1 MVSIRGDNNS
11 YSWVTI
17 IVLPLLF
24 ALVGQLF
31 VIVQETRNDCS
42 YLDHPD
48 LDPHQSTKMKTTDAV
63 LTKLLGALIYADNNF
78 ENENDNDSQEF
89 EFDYNIV
96 DVTAPSG
103 TGLKLT
109 FISWLYTKSFLSP
122 LLLRY
127 ILDKNGQLRIR
138 QLAGCK
144 PYIQALPPTHYPVHQ
159 ASRDQMQMAQ
169 HWNSQHYNDHLLL
182 SSDNDEN
189 NNDAANGDDD
199 DVVSATEVKSHS
211 SDSNSNYRSIADYYQ
226 LYHSKKATPSEVMAR
241 LIEGVEH
248 NINHLHVFSCFRPQH
263 ILEQAK
269 LSDARWKSGQQ
280 LSIFDGVPI
289 ALKDQ
294 SPVAGLSICDG
305 SSECL
310 ETNFDDIPAEYLQAA
325 GAIVVG
331 LTIMTE
337 GGVTPLG
344 YNAHARHNGPYN
356 PHHTDYYCGGSSGGS
371 AVAVAAGVTPM
382 SVGWDG
388 GGSIRIPAAMS
399 GVIGLAPTFGRI
411 PFERSNAATNIKA
424 GPLASCMEDI
434 ALSYLL
440 LGQVYNTTAQTTTLS
455 DQGRGGHPQQRQR
468 RRKKVFYNDLFGEA
482 YLPPPHLTGV
492 NNIIDAIAS
501 LTSSQ
506 ATTASS
512 SQVTPTTVPV
522 LKGIRLGI
530 FWDHFQH
537 TDPLIYQ
544 HCLDVVEFLQSPS
557 IGATIVNITIPFL
570 REIQMSHGIKIM
582 SEFGLSWETKFY
594 NTSYHIEANT
604 DITIKLGRT
613 VTADEILAAEKMR
626 TFTIRYV
633 RDLLFERLQLAAI
646 LSPVMGDRTPKTPP
660 GYLGSGESNVPL
672 IYKLMRYVTMANFVG
687 LPALS
692 IPIGYYNPDDASEN
706 ENENDLKE
714 NNTSTLLPIGFQMM
728 GDAWNEHK
736 LIQLGYIIEQLYLPT
751 QYHGSSNSHGHA
763 TTATT
768 TSTIRKPP
776 QENYFDV
783 LQPWLD

>member
-63 LTKLLGALIYADNNF
+63 LTKLLGALIYDDNN
-78 ENENDNDSQEF
+78 ENENDHDSQEF
-89 EFDYNIV
+89 AFDYNIV

-182 SSDNDEN
+182 SSDNLLLVSNDNDNE

-199 DVVSATEVKSHS
+199 DVVSATEVNSYAS
-211 SDSNSNYRSIADYYQ
+211 ESNSTSKYRSISDYYQ

-294 SPVAGLSICDG
+294 SPVAGLSER
-305 SSECL
+305 S
-310 ETNFDDIPAEYLQAA
+310 IP
-325 GAIVVG
+325 
-331 LTIMTE
+331 
-337 GGVTPLG
+337 
-344 YNAHARHNGPYN
+344 R
-356 PHHTDYYCGGSSGGS
+356 
-371 AVAVAAGVTPM
+371 
-382 SVGWDG
+382 
-388 GGSIRIPAAMS
+388 
-399 GVIGLAPTFGRI
+399 GRI
-411 PFERSNAATNIKA
+411 
-424 GPLASCMEDI
+424 
-434 ALSYLL
+434 
-440 LGQVYNTTAQTTTLS
+440 
-455 DQGRGGHPQQRQR
+455 
-468 RRKKVFYNDLFGEA
+468 
-482 YLPPPHLTGV
+482 
-492 NNIIDAIAS
+492 
-501 LTSSQ
+501 
-506 ATTASS
+506 
-512 SQVTPTTVPV
+512 
-522 LKGIRLGI
+522 
-530 FWDHFQH
+530 
-537 TDPLIYQ
+537 
-544 HCLDVVEFLQSPS
+544 
-557 IGATIVNITIPFL
+557 
-570 REIQMSHGIKIM
+570 
-582 SEFGLSWETKFY
+582 
-594 NTSYHIEANT
+594 
-604 DITIKLGRT
+604 
-613 VTADEILAAEKMR
+613 
-626 TFTIRYV
+626 
-633 RDLLFERLQLAAI
+633 
-646 LSPVMGDRTPKTPP
+646 
-660 GYLGSGESNVPL
+660 ES
-672 IYKLMRYVTMANFVG
+672 M
-687 LPALS
+687 
-692 IPIGYYNPDDASEN
+692 
-706 ENENDLKE
+706 
-714 NNTSTLLPIGFQMM
+714 
-728 GDAWNEHK
+728 
-736 LIQLGYIIEQLYLPT
+736 
-751 QYHGSSNSHGHA
+751 
-763 TTATT
+763 
-768 TSTIRKPP
+768 
-776 QENYFDV
+776 
-783 LQPWLD
+783 

>member
-1 MVSIRGDNNS
+1 
-11 YSWVTI
+11 
-17 IVLPLLF
+17 
-24 ALVGQLF
+24 
-31 VIVQETRNDCS
+31 
-42 YLDHPD
+42 
-48 LDPHQSTKMKTTDAV
+48 MKTTDAV

-226 LYHSKKATPSEVMAR
+226 LYHSKKATS
-241 LIEGVEH
+241 I
-248 NINHLHVFSCFRPQH
+248 S
-263 ILEQAK
+263 LEQAK

-411 PFERSNAATNIKA
+411 PFERSNTATNIKA

-440 LGQVYNTTAQTTTLS
+440 LGQVYITNAQTVTPQTS
-455 DQGRGGHPQQRQR
+455 TGGQR

-482 YLPPPHLTGV
+482 YLPPPHLIGV
-492 NNIIDAIAS
+492 NNIIDSIAS
-501 LTSSQ
+501 LKSSQ
-506 ATTASS
+506 ATVSASS

-660 GYLGSGESNVPL
+660 
-672 IYKLMRYVTMANFVG
+672 YVTMANFVG

-751 QYHGSSNSHGHA
+751 QYHGSSNSHG
-763 TTATT
+763 
-768 TSTIRKPP
+768 
-776 QENYFDV
+776 
-783 LQPWLD
+783 